1 MQHQPSRKPEELEG
15 HLLGLI
21 EAARDQARE
30 DPFRNPVL
38 AVTLAITRRFDRNEI
53 SAADLD
59 SLFVRLRAASLESRA
74 ARLRAYVGLEA
85 GPVDPQAAIPARLV
99 AAVPDRPDAFEGF
112 ADFIRRT
119 AFAVVFTAHPT
130 FGMPRAVA
138 SLLAEAASL
147 PDETA
152 RTGLIAQAAA
162 LSTRPDAPITLDVEF
177 EQACAAANNGR
188 LALDAFNGAALDA
201 ARARWPDRW
210 TELTPRPFAIA
221 SWVGCDTDG
230 RTDIGW
236 WDTLR
241 YRLISKRMQFDR
253 VMRELPEIGACRE
266 VRALAEGALA
276 AVNRQLAVAP
286 RLGDKP
292 SLEAV

>member
-1 MQHQPSRKPEELEG
+1 MRADLRRNRSMQHQPSRKPEELES

-38 AVTLAITRRFDRNEI
+38 AVTLA
-53 SAADLD
+53 
-59 SLFVRLRAASLESRA
+59 
-74 ARLRAYVGLEA
+74 
-85 GPVDPQAAIPARLV
+85 
-99 AAVPDRPDAFEGF
+99 
-112 ADFIRRT
+112 
-119 AFAVVFTAHPT
+119 
-130 FGMPRAVA
+130 
-138 SLLAEAASL
+138 
-147 PDETA
+147 
-152 RTGLIAQAAA
+152 
-162 LSTRPDAPITLDVEF
+162 VEF

-188 LALDAFNGAALDA
+188 LALDAFNGALLDA

-253 VMRELPEIGACRE
+253 V
-266 VRALAEGALA
+266 
-276 AVNRQLAVAP
+276 
-286 RLGDKP
+286 
-292 SLEAV
+292 